1 MTDTALK
8 QAELIVRTVAQTAVD
23 NETYFCELDAVVGD
37 GDFGYSL
44 ARGFEIVLSDW
55 DAMEYS
61 DPAGLLKKTAITLS
75 KRIGGTSGP
84 IWGTAFLRAGG
95 SLNDTPEPT
104 GEQVIAALRAA
115 IEGIKQ
121 RGKAELGDKTLLDA
135 LAPAVDELEATL
147 PEGAGTALE
156 RAAVKARVSAEA
168 TKGMLA
174 MRGRASYTGERSR
187 DSVDAGAVG
196 VAVMFEAVSKAWRES
211 ELEQPDRRSG
221 ASPTQGGGLVKKFVN
236 DPQNFVPEMLKGI
249 ELANP
254 GKLRYVPEY
263 NLIMRTDAPR
273 DDKVSIVQGS
283 GSGHEPAHVM
293 AVGPGMLD
301 AACPGDVFAAPPS
314 DYVYETTKLMASPKG
329 VLHLINNYTGDLMSF
344 EMGRELAEAEDIKIA
359 TIVIDDDVAV
369 KDSTYTVGRRGV
381 AGNFFVI
388 KAVGAAS
395 ENGASLEEL
404 VELGNR
410 VNSVTR
416 TMGMALTSCTPP
428 AKGSPLFE
436 LGDDEMEMGVG
447 IHGEPGRRREKL
459 ASANEIVDE
468 LLDAVASDLPYGSGD
483 EVALMING
491 LGGTPISELY
501 ILYGRAAQQLAD
513 KGINVT
519 RSYVGEYCTSL
530 DMAGASL
537 TLVKLD
543 DELNALFD
551 APAEVAVRIF

>member
-1 MTDTALK
+1 M
-8 QAELIVRTVAQTAVD
+8 
-23 NETYFCELDAVVGD
+23 
-37 GDFGYSL
+37 
-44 ARGFEIVLSDW
+44 
-55 DAMEYS
+55 
-61 DPAGLLKKTAITLS
+61 
-75 KRIGGTSGP
+75 
-84 IWGTAFLRAGG
+84 
-95 SLNDTPEPT
+95 
-104 GEQVIAALRAA
+104 
-115 IEGIKQ
+115 
-121 RGKAELGDKTLLDA
+121 
-135 LAPAVDELEATL
+135 
-147 PEGAGTALE
+147 
-156 RAAVKARVSAEA
+156 
-168 TKGMLA
+168 
-174 MRGRASYTGERSR
+174 
-187 DSVDAGAVG
+187 
-196 VAVMFEAVSKAWRES
+196 
-211 ELEQPDRRSG
+211 
-221 ASPTQGGGLVKKFVN
+221 KKFVN
-236 DPQNFVPEMLKGI
+236 DPQQFVPEMLKGV

-254 GKLRYVPEY
+254 GTLKYVPEY
-263 NLIMRTDAPR
+263 NLIMRADAPR
-273 DDKVSIVQGS
+273 DDKVSVVQGS

-314 DYVYETTKLMASPKG
+314 DYVYETTKLLASPKG
-329 VLHLINNYTGDLMSF
+329 VLHIINNYTGDRMSF
-344 EMGRELAEAEDIKIA
+344 DMGKELAEAEGINIA
-359 TIVIDDDVAV
+359 TIIVDDDVAV

-395 ENGASLEEL
+395 EQGASLEEL
-404 VELGNR
+404 VELGNK

-447 IHGEPGRRREKL
+447 IHGEPGRSREKL
-459 ASANEIVDE
+459 ASANAIVDE
-468 LLDAVASDLPYGSGD
+468 LLEAVRSDLPYESGD

-530 DMAGASL
+530 DMAGASV

-543 DELNALFD
+543 DQLNQLFD